1 MEREKLTVWDL
12 EEINFGPFNI
22 DLSRRIV
29 IKTVIHFMLSSAK
42 G

>member
-22 DLSRRIV
+22 DLNRPFV
-29 IKTVIHFMLSSAK
+29 IKTVIHFMLS
-42 G
+42 